1 MEFNMAEKHIIG
13 AGLAGLITACRIKDA
28 TIFEAGPRAEQHHA
42 LLRFR
47 DKSVS
52 EITGIPF
59 QEVTVHK
66 EVAYKGK
73 TYNRCSIAMANL
85 YARKVSGV
93 YRGRSIWNLETVQ
106 RYVAP
111 PDLYDQ
117 LVDRHSE
124 RISWDAPVWSVERNQ
139 KIQMI
144 STIPLP
150 KMMIACGMDNVKF
163 EFAKSAIRVNRFR
176 LPKGAQVYQT
186 IYYPDQDLRVFR
198 ASITGDLLIVESM
211 TGQPEDAFSWRGD
224 SCDEMRYIAATFGLM
239 VEDLEPL
246 DVVDQKYG
254 KIVELPREQREAI
267 LYELTRDFNVF
278 SIGRFATWR
287 NILLDDVAND
297 IGMVEKLMSASTYV
311 RGLVLANR

>member
-1 MEFNMAEKHIIG
+1 MEYKMSEKLIIG

-28 TIFEAGPRAEQHHA
+28 PIFEAGKRTEQHHA

-52 EITGIPF
+52 ELTGIPF

-66 EVAYKGK
+66 EVSYKGA
-73 TYNRCSIAMANL
+73 THHQCSIAMANM
-85 YARKVSGV
+85 YARKVSGS
-93 YRGRSIWNLETVQ
+93 YRGRSIWNLETVK

-111 PDLYDQ
+111 PDFYDQ
-117 LVDRHSE
+117 LANRHANRIE
-124 RISWDAPVWSVERNQ
+124 WNHPITAIERGRIS
-139 KIQMI
+139 QMI

-150 KMMIACGMDNVKF
+150 AMMKACGMDELKF
-163 EFAKSAIRVNRFR
+163 EFQKSAIRVNRFK
-176 LPKGAQVYQT
+176 LPKGSQVYQT
-186 IYYPDQDLRVFR
+186 IYYPDHDLRVFR

-211 TGQPEDAFSWRGD
+211 TGQPVDEFVWRGD
-224 SCDEMRYIAATFGLM
+224 SFDEMRYVALTFGITLD
-239 VEDLEPL
+239 DLEPL

-287 NILLDDVAND
+287 NILLDDVAKD
-297 IGMVEKLMSASTYV
+297 IGMVEKLMNASTYG